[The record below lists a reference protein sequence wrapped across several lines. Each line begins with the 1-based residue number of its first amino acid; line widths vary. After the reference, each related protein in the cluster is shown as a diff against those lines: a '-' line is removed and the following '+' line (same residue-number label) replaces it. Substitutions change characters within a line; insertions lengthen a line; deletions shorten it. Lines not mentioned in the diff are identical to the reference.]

1 MTSNANPVKYAA
13 REGYTAV
20 TPWIISHDTDGL
32 LDFLGQAFGAE
43 ELSRVPNA
51 DGSIGHAEAR
61 IGDAVVMLFD
71 APKNW
76 PGTPAF
82 IRLYVGDAGA
92 LFARAIAAG
101 ATPISNVTLLAF
113 GDRVGRVRDPF
124 GNIWWLQT
132 RVEDVS
138 EEEMAKRSMEPK
150 WAKAMDYMQTSLVGG
165 LNGVTR

>member
-13 REGYTAV
+13 REGYTSV

-51 DGSIGHAEAR
+51 DGSIGHAETR
-61 IGDAVVMLFD
+61 IGDAIVMLFD
-71 APKNW
+71 APQDW

-82 IRLYVGDAGA
+82 IRLYVGDAEA

-101 ATPISNVTLLAF
+101 AMRISNVTLLAF

-138 EEEMAKRSMEPK
+138 EEEMAKRSTEPK
-150 WAKAMDYMQTSLVGG
+150 WAKAMDYMQTSLVSG
-165 LNGVTR
+165 LTG

>member
-1 MTSNANPVKYAA
+1 MTSNANPVSYSA

-32 LDFLGQAFGAE
+32 LDFLTQAFGAE
-43 ELSRVPNA
+43 ELTRVPNA

-61 IGDAVVMLFD
+61 IGDAVVLLFD
-71 APKNW
+71 APTDW
-76 PGTPAF
+76 PLTPAF
-82 IRLYVGDAGA
+82 LRLFVGDADA
-92 LFARAIAAG
+92 LFARAVAAG

-138 EEEMAKRSMEPK
+138 EKEMTKRATEPK
-150 WAKAMDYMQTSLVGG
+150 WAEAMAYMQTSLVGG
-165 LNGVTR
+165 LNGVSP